1 MFFDDL
7 DLTSGGTSL
16 QVNPVAIP
24 EHVALTLIRWASML
38 VRSTNNV
45 VV

>member
-7 DLTSGGTSL
+7 DLTSGDTCL

-24 EHVALTLIRWASML
+24 ELVALTLIRWASML
-38 VRSTNNV
+38 GRSTNNV